1 MSWSSAARKG
11 KPSMDALASETW
23 PFREGGEEEFGGRHA
38 FVGAAVVEGL
48 IDDDLVAAGFGD
60 AAGVGFIGHFAVHT
74 DRDAGGSG
82 FVTRRKLR

>member
-1 MSWSSAARKG
+1 
-11 KPSMDALASETW
+11 
-23 PFREGGEEEFGGRHA
+23 
-38 FVGAAVVEGL
+38 L